1 MMLRIACVAGL
12 TWHCLSYDFALCL
25 CCGQWGADKCRSTL
39 STVSF
44 YYFLC
49 TENKKKDTLVWHSTP
64 PPTVLLLSKATV
76 NWVHSINIFNNKL
89 NCQEFTYLCK
99 ENNKKKQSSGTA
111 HLYRPSLHVK
121 KKRNTIKRSP
131 CCDHDPSNQ
140 NSHHAQYIYTHTF
153 EQQL

>member
-1 MMLRIACVAGL
+1 MLRIACEAGL
-12 TWHCLSYDFALCL
+12 TLHCLSYDFAMCL

-49 TENKKKDTLVWHSTP
+49 TENKRKDTLVWHSTP
-64 PPTVLLLSKATV
+64 PPTVFLLSKATV
-76 NWVHSINIFNNKL
+76 NWVYSINIFNNKL

-99 ENNKKKQSSGTA
+99 ENNNKKKKIVWHRT
-111 HLYRPSLHVK
+111 RPSTVSVRS

-131 CCDHDPSNQ
+131 CGDHDPSNQ
-140 NSHHAQYIYTHTF
+140 DAHHAQ
-153 EQQL
+153 